1 MNPIKVFFTIF
12 ALGLGLAIVLGI
24 IGLQQG
30 DLAEEENG
38 AQEDV
43 VALDLPASFDGC
55 LACHGQNLEG
65 VSGPS
70 LIDIDLSKEEIIA
83 VLENGQGAMPAQT
96 HLSAE
101 EMEEIADYLVS
112 LDFEESEG
120 EQE

>member
-43 VALDLPASFDGC
+43 VALDLPPSFDGC

-65 VSGPS
+65 ASAPS
-70 LIDIDLSKEEIIA
+70 LIDTDLSKEEIIQ
-83 VLENGQGAMPAQT
+83 VLQNGLGAMPAQT

-112 LDFEESEG
+112 LDFEEGEG
-120 EQE
+120 QQE